1 MTRKKKTFN
10 SNENSLISNFVDMP
24 SISGKKKGTEPRK
37 EKQNLIILNETK
49 TSSGLTQQMQN
60 LTIDD
65 FDLRFRVSA
74 HTTLFYADKKGNL
87 YKVVVLDHQS
97 NKTQIRYVD
106 WGPNF
111 DEWVCCRSI
120 WAYSQ
125 FTSQLSTSKTIP
137 HDIAARIDEL
147 VSATN
152 SEEMAEINT
161 SQNTANF
168 NLNALPDLE
177 TICKEK
183 IPTLRLIPVKFRLRW
198 SELLTPIIEGCVSQP
213 NSPENWKRVFAISKC
228 VLRASN
234 RGGINTNSSRNGSC

>member
-1 MTRKKKTFN
+1 
-10 SNENSLISNFVDMP
+10 MP
-24 SISGKKKGTEPRK
+24 SISGKKKAAEPGQ
-37 EKQNLIILNETK
+37 EKQNSIILTETI
-49 TSSGLTQQMQN
+49 TSSDLTQQMQN
-60 LTIDD
+60 LAIDD

-74 HTTLFYADKKGNL
+74 HTALFYPNEKDNL

-106 WGPNF
+106 WGRNF

-125 FTSQLSTSKTIP
+125 FSSQLSTSKKIP
-137 HDIAARIDEL
+137 RDIAARIDKL

-152 SEEMAEINT
+152 SEEMEESNT

-168 NLNALPDLE
+168 DLNALPDLE
-177 TICKEK
+177 TICKKK
-183 IPTLRLIPVKFRLRW
+183 IPTLRFIPVKFRLRW
-198 SELLTPIIEGCVSQP
+198 SELLTPIIEGCASQP
-213 NSPENWKRVFAISKC
+213 NSPEKWKKLFAISKC

-234 RGGINTNSSRNGSC
+234 RGGRNTNSSRIGSC